1 MAKRQSLGFFD
12 DVSSSQWQ
20 RMQNKIVDIS
30 PTFCE
35 RTMTSDRGSTFW
47 QCHYEPDF
55 ELEGSEMA
63 ENGSV
68 THIARPKKQQK
79 PEEASVSIVLA
90 RLIDTALSWAFKKKF
105 IKTVRFSDP
114 VGSPCL

>member
-68 THIARPKKQQK
+68 THIARQK
-79 PEEASVSIVLA
+79 NNRSRRKLPYL
-90 RLIDTALSWAFKKKF
+90 
-105 IKTVRFSDP
+105 
-114 VGSPCL
+114 